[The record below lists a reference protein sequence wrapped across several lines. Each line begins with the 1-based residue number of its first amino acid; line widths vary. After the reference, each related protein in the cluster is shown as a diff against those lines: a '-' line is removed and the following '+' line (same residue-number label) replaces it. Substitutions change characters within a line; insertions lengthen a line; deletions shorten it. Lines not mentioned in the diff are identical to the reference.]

1 MIEFIIVHLTIS
13 NVISFLIGC
22 FTIALPWAIFAVLK
36 EDKKKYYDYIRDE
49 YF

>member
-1 MIEFIIVHLTIS
+1 MIDFIIVHLTIS

-22 FTIALPWAIFAVLK
+22 FTIALPWAFFAVPKKDK
-36 EDKKKYYDYIRDE
+36 ESIYACAREE